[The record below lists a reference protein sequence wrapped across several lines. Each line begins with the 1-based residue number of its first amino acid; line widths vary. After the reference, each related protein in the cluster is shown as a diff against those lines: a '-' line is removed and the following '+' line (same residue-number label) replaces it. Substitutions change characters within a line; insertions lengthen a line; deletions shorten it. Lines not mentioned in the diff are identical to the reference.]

1 NGTNGNRHP
10 GSSVLS
16 PTSLSANP
24 NLHDSLGC
32 PVMCRIRSNPK
43 PRNQKTKTLPVFLFK
58 YWEKEQR

>member
-1 NGTNGNRHP
+1 VPSFHHSGLNGTNGNRHP

-43 PRNQKTKTLPVFLFK
+43 DKNAICFLV
-58 YWEKEQR
+58 